1 MLSDE
6 RIEQLELEVKV
17 LRANNKGLKDKIDE
31 QSKEIEELKASH
43 ITTNNKATNTEKAK
57 IFDVIE
63 NSIDTYIE
71 KSKPYWEQI
80 MTKDEMTIEEAL
92 TIIDDMYQDKY
103 KIMEQKTDTGVTI
116 DLSKMDEITFT
127 NLEFASVI
135 VLREIQSL
143 RHEIEKQSKEIE
155 ELKDESKEYQIG
167 FAQGCY
173 EKDLDWKDKIK
184 AKIEEVE
191 QWELY
196 NMKIPRLST
205 LDERLGAKIGI
216 KYVLQSLL
224 EKKGE

>member
-31 QSKEIEELKASH
+31 
-43 ITTNNKATNTEKAK
+43 
-57 IFDVIE
+57 
-63 NSIDTYIE
+63 
-71 KSKPYWEQI
+71 
-80 MTKDEMTIEEAL
+80 
-92 TIIDDMYQDKY
+92 
-103 KIMEQKTDTGVTI
+103 
-116 DLSKMDEITFT
+116 
-127 NLEFASVI
+127 
-135 VLREIQSL
+135 
-143 RHEIEKQSKEIE
+143 QSKEIE

-196 NMKIPRLST
+196 NMKIPKLST